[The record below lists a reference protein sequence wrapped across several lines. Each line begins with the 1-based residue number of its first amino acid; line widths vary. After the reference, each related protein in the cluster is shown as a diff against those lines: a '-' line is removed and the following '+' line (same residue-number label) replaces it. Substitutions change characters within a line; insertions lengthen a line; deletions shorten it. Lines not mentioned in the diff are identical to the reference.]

1 MPIDLLKL
9 APRVAVCDGGWSTQ
23 LQALGLP
30 ADVPAE
36 VANVTHTYLVE
47 KLARDYL
54 AAGAQVITTN
64 TFACNP
70 YLFALRGAKHD
81 PRDVA
86 RAGVESLRKTIGSMV
101 PLVGVIGPS
110 GKIMAIQEVPES
122 ELATEYQASARVL
135 SEAGVDAIVLETF
148 SELSELLLAVGAVKS
163 VANLPVIACLSFDS
177 GPQRSRTRMGVTAED
192 AAKALDASDAD
203 IIGSNCGGGAAT
215 ALAALVALRSGTSKP
230 IWIKPSAGIPDLDQG
245 RAVYPQSTDEFGAA
259 IPPLL
264 EGGASYIGG
273 CCGVGPEHIRRVAH
287 LVESHRRHRRAVV
300 AEQRS

>member
-30 ADVPAE
+30 ADIPAE
-36 VANVTHTYLVE
+36 IANVTHTYLVE

-70 YLFALRGAKHD
+70 YLFALRGARHD

-110 GKIMAIQEVPES
+110 GKIMAIQEVPEA
-122 ELATEYQASARVL
+122 EIATEFQASARVL
-135 SEAGVDAIVLETF
+135 REAGVDAIALETF
-148 SELSELLLAVGAVKS
+148 SELSELLLAVSAVKS
-163 VANLPVIACLSFDS
+163 VADVQI
-177 GPQRSRTRMGVTAED
+177 
-192 AAKALDASDAD
+192 
-203 IIGSNCGGGAAT
+203 
-215 ALAALVALRSGTSKP
+215 
-230 IWIKPSAGIPDLDQG
+230 G
-245 RAVYPQSTDEFGAA
+245 RAHV
-259 IPPLL
+259 
-264 EGGASYIGG
+264 
-273 CCGVGPEHIRRVAH
+273 
-287 LVESHRRHRRAVV
+287 
-300 AEQRS
+300 